1 MVDEPWSG
9 KLGAGDRNRTGTGL
23 SALRIFLPAT
33 AFAAATRRLWSGL
46 SLHHGVAAVGAA
58 RLVSTPSRFQAWL
71 GITSEGFPDFEQFC
85 ILGFP
90 GSTQVGLSPL
100 RLPISPRPRAMAF
113 ITRAG
118 LVAKVSGERFM
129 SAVVCSAAARLWVFK
144 WDGFAGEGTFGR
156 RELRRSW
163 GPFGADGSGAQLVL
177 DVRRINH
184 LRARAEVLGDLIE
197 VRTFR

>member
-9 KLGAGDRNRTGTGL
+9 KPGAGDRNRTGTGL

-100 RLPISPRPRAMAF
+100 RLPISPRPRAMTF

-118 LVAKVSGERFM
+118 LVAKVSGERFK
-129 SAVVCSAAARLWVFK
+129 SAVACSAQACLWAFK
-144 WDGFAGEGTFGR
+144 CDGFAGEGT
-156 RELRRSW
+156 
-163 GPFGADGSGAQLVL
+163 SGA
-177 DVRRINH
+177 
-184 LRARAEVLGDLIE
+184 A
-197 VRTFR
+197 

>member
-9 KLGAGDRNRTGTGL
+9 KPGAADRNRTGTGL

-100 RLPISPRPRAMAF
+100 RLPISPRPRAMTF

-118 LVAKVSGERFM
+118 LVAKVSGERFT
-129 SAVVCSAAARLWVFK
+129 SCSLFGCGASGFLNGMALPARALP
-144 WDGFAGEGTFGR
+144 AR
-156 RELRRSW
+156 RELRLSW
-163 GPFGADGSGAQLVL
+163 EASDVDVSGAQLVL
-177 DVRRINH
+177 DVRRTELLNH
-184 LRARAEVLGDLIE
+184 LHARAVCVVSLPKP
-197 VRTFR
+197 

>member
-1 MVDEPWSG
+1 
-9 KLGAGDRNRTGTGL
+9 
-23 SALRIFLPAT
+23 
-33 AFAAATRRLWSGL
+33 
-46 SLHHGVAAVGAA
+46 
-58 RLVSTPSRFQAWL
+58 
-71 GITSEGFPDFEQFC
+71 
-85 ILGFP
+85 
-90 GSTQVGLSPL
+90 
-100 RLPISPRPRAMAF
+100 MAF

-129 SAVVCSAAARLWVFK
+129 SAVGCSAAARRWVFK

-197 VRTFR
+197 VRTFRRT

>member
-9 KLGAGDRNRTGTGL
+9 KPGAGDRNRTGTGL

-58 RLVSTPSRFQAWL
+58 RLVSTPSCFQAWL

-100 RLPISPRPRAMAF
+100 RLPISPRPRAMTF

-118 LVAKVSGERFM
+118 LVAKVSGERFYVGCSLFGSGVSLGFQMRWLCRRGHFRRGVSFVRLGTRLTLM
-129 SAVVCSAAARLWVFK
+129 SAVLNWF
-144 WDGFAGEGTFGR
+144 
-156 RELRRSW
+156 LM
-163 GPFGADGSGAQLVL
+163 
-177 DVRRINH
+177 
-184 LRARAEVLGDLIE
+184 
-197 VRTFR
+197 